1 MIELNELDVLDI
13 RKMSRIPPH
22 FSKIKIS
29 NKSDSAFIEKWIH
42 VKCRGR
48 YSVSSMPGKD
58 SDGRIKNFT
67 FVAFEDEKEIT
78 YFMLACPYFRR

>member
-22 FSKIKIS
+22 FSKVVVS
-29 NKSDSAFIEKWIH
+29 SRSDLANIEKWIH
-42 VKCRGR
+42 NKCRGR
-48 YSVSSMPGKD
+48 YSVSSMPERD
-58 SDGRIKNFT
+58 SDGRIKNFF
-67 FVAFEDEKEIT
+67 FVGFEDEKEIT